1 MSKELI
7 LEFSDNDV
15 VPVLFG
21 EYNDHLLYLEKELD
35 INISDRGNL
44 LRISGDVDAITKAQ
58 IALQS
63 LHTRLRSG
71 DLKNITHADID
82 AELRFLSDGS
92 TKTGSK
98 KKSKASDAITKAQ
111 KDAKGQN
118 IVIKTKNKTIVPR
131 SPNQQTYLEQIQKCD
146 MVFGLGPA
154 GTGKTYLAVAA
165 GVDMYLKGEVERL
178 IFCRPAVEAGENL
191 GFLPGD
197 MKEKIDPYLRPI
209 YDALQDMLPW
219 DFLMKKMEIGE
230 IEIAPLA
237 FMRGRTLSH
246 SFVIL
251 DEAQNATSAQMKMFL
266 TRMGEESHMVIT
278 GDASQSDL
286 PSHVT
291 SGLSEAIDILGK
303 VKDIGFSN
311 FDAGDVIRH
320 SLVRKIIHAYDNFK
334 KKQD

>member
-21 EYNDHLLYLEKELD
+21 EYNDHLQYLEKQLQ

-44 LRISGDVDAITKAQ
+44 LRITGDVDAITKAQ

-71 DLKNITHADID
+71 ELRNITHADID
-82 AELRFLSDGS
+82 AELRFLSTGA
-92 TKTGSK
+92 TKVGGK
-98 KKSKASDAITKAQ
+98 KPPKQSHEKNEK
-111 KDAKGQN
+111 N
-118 IVIKTKNKTIVPR
+118 IVIKTKNKTIAPR
-131 SPNQQTYLEQIQKCD
+131 SPNQQSYLEKIRSND

-165 GVDMYLKGEVERL
+165 GVDMYLKGDVERL
-178 IFCRPAVEAGENL
+178 IFTRPAVEAGEHL

-209 YDALQDMLPW
+209 YDALHDMLPW
-219 DFLMKKMEIGE
+219 DFLMKKMEVGE

-251 DEAQNATSAQMKMFL
+251 DEAQNATTSQMKMFL
-266 TRMGEESHMVIT
+266 TRMGEKSHMVIT
-278 GDASQSDL
+278 GDSTQSDL
-286 PSHVT
+286 PDKMR
-291 SGLSEAIDILGK
+291 SGLDEAIHVLKNVEG
-303 VKDIGFSN
+303 IGFTR
-311 FDAGDVIRH
+311 FDAADVIRH
-320 SLVRKIIHAYDNFK
+320 ALVRKIVTAYDNHAK
-334 KKQD
+334 K

>member
-21 EYNDHLLYLEKELD
+21 EYNDHLQYLEKQLQ

-44 LRISGDVDAITKAQ
+44 LRITGDVDAITKAQ

-71 DLKNITHADID
+71 ELRNITHADID
-82 AELRFLSDGS
+82 AELRFLSTGA
-92 TKTGSK
+92 TKVGGK
-98 KKSKASDAITKAQ
+98 KPPKQSHEKNEK
-111 KDAKGQN
+111 N
-118 IVIKTKNKTIVPR
+118 IVIKTKNKTIAPR
-131 SPNQQTYLEQIQKCD
+131 SPNQQSYLEKIRNND

-165 GVDMYLKGEVERL
+165 GVDMYLKGDVERL
-178 IFCRPAVEAGENL
+178 IFTRPAVEAGEHL

-209 YDALQDMLPW
+209 YDALHDMLPW
-219 DFLMKKMEIGE
+219 DFLMKKMEVGE

-251 DEAQNATSAQMKMFL
+251 DEAQNATTSQMKMFL
-266 TRMGEESHMVIT
+266 TRMGEKSHMVIT
-278 GDASQSDL
+278 GDSTQSDL
-286 PSHVT
+286 PDKMR
-291 SGLSEAIDILGK
+291 SGLDEAIHVLKNVEG
-303 VKDIGFSN
+303 IGFTR
-311 FDAGDVIRH
+311 FDAADVIRH
-320 SLVRKIIHAYDNFK
+320 ALVRKIVTAYDNHAK
-334 KKQD
+334 K

>member
-7 LEFSDNDV
+7 LEFSDNDY

-21 EYNDHLLYLEKELD
+21 EYNDHLSYLEKKLD

-44 LRISGDVDAITKAQ
+44 LRISGHKEDITKAQ
-58 IALQS
+58 ITLQS
-63 LHTRLRSG
+63 LHTRLVSG
-71 DLKNITHADID
+71 ELQNITRADID
-82 AELRFLSDGS
+82 GELRFLSGGVA
-92 TKTGSK
+92 KTNKKVKNKSK
-98 KKSKASDAITKAQ
+98 KK
-111 KDAKGQN
+111 KDHN
-118 IVIKTKNKTIVPR
+118 IVIKTKNKTIAPR
-131 SPNQQTYLEQIQKCD
+131 SPNQQQYLTNIQKHD

-219 DFLMKKMEIGE
+219 DFLLKKMEVGE

-237 FMRGRTLSH
+237 FMRGRTLAH
-246 SFVIL
+246 AFVIL

-266 TRMGEESHMVIT
+266 TRMGEASHMVIT
-278 GDASQSDL
+278 GDATQSDL
-286 PSHVT
+286 PSHVV
-291 SGLSEAIDILGK
+291 SGLSEAINILK
-303 VKDIGFSN
+303 NVDDIGFTT
-311 FDAGDVIRH
+311 FDGSDVIRH
-320 SLVRKIIHAYDNFK
+320 PLVRKIIHAYEDYK
-334 KKQD
+334 KIQD

>member
-7 LEFSDNDV
+7 LEFSDNDI

-21 EYNDHLLYLEKELD
+21 EYNDHLQYLEKELD

-44 LRISGDVDAITKAQ
+44 LRISGDVDSITKAQ
-58 IALQS
+58 I
-63 LHTRLRSG
+63 TLR
-71 DLKNITHADID
+71 NITHADID
-82 AELRFLSDGS
+82 AELRFLSTGA
-92 TKTGSK
+92 TKVGG
-98 KKSKASDAITKAQ
+98 KKSPKKNTE
-111 KDAKGQN
+111 KGEKN
-118 IVIKTKNKTIVPR
+118 IVIKTKNKTIAPR
-131 SPNQQTYLEQIQKCD
+131 SPNQQSYLEKIRKND

-165 GVDMYLKGEVERL
+165 GVDMYLKGDVERL
-178 IFCRPAVEAGENL
+178 IFTRPAVEAGEHL

-209 YDALQDMLPW
+209 YDALHDMLPW
-219 DFLMKKMEIGE
+219 DFLMKKMEAGE

-251 DEAQNATSAQMKMFL
+251 DEAQNATTSQMKMFL
-266 TRMGEESHMVIT
+266 TRMGEKSHMVIT

-286 PSHVT
+286 PDKMR
-291 SGLSEAIDILGK
+291 SGLDEAIHILKG
-303 VKDIGFSN
+303 VEGIGFTRFEAS
-311 FDAGDVIRH
+311 DVIRH
-320 SLVRKIIHAYDNFK
+320 ALVRKIVNAYDKNQK
-334 KKQD
+334 N

>member
-1 MSKELI
+1 VSKELI

-21 EYNDHLLYLEKELD
+21 EYNDHLQYLEKQLQ

-44 LRISGDVDAITKAQ
+44 LRITGDVDAITKAQ

-71 DLKNITHADID
+71 ELRNITHADID
-82 AELRFLSDGS
+82 AELRFLSTGA
-92 TKTGSK
+92 TKVGGK
-98 KKSKASDAITKAQ
+98 KPPKQSHEKNEK
-111 KDAKGQN
+111 N
-118 IVIKTKNKTIVPR
+118 IVIKTKNKTIAPR
-131 SPNQQTYLEQIQKCD
+131 SPNQQSYLEKIRNND

-165 GVDMYLKGEVERL
+165 GVDMYLKGDVERL
-178 IFCRPAVEAGENL
+178 IFTRPAVEAGEHL

-209 YDALQDMLPW
+209 YDALHDMLPW
-219 DFLMKKMEIGE
+219 DFLMKKMEVGE

-251 DEAQNATSAQMKMFL
+251 DEAQNATTSQMKMFL
-266 TRMGEESHMVIT
+266 TRMGEKSHMVIT
-278 GDASQSDL
+278 GDSTQSDL
-286 PSHVT
+286 PDKMR
-291 SGLSEAIDILGK
+291 SGLDEAIHVLKNVEG
-303 VKDIGFSN
+303 IGFTR
-311 FDAGDVIRH
+311 FDAADVIRH
-320 SLVRKIIHAYDNFK
+320 ALVRKIVTAYDNHAK
-334 KKQD
+334 K